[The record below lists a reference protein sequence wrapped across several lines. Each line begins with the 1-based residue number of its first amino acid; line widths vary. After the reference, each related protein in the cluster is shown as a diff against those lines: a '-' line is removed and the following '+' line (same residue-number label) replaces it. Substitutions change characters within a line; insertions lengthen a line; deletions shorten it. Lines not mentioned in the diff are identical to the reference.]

1 MSKIPKKNPH
11 AQTNARKNKLIKL
24 YKEAGLTP
32 PESLYSAN
40 IIEPFSGE
48 TNTQ

>member
-1 MSKIPKKNPH
+1 MSKIPLKNPH
-11 AQTNARKNKLIKL
+11 AKANGRKAKLIKL

-32 PESLYSAN
+32 PDSLYSAN
-40 IIEPFSGE
+40 MIEPFSGE